1 MENWTPK
8 KELNLGIYLG
18 CIMGFSAR
26 SQFLD
31 FSQLLLHVMEA
42 KLDIELFAMIV
53 WTIWLK
59 RNKIISTPQP
69 SLLTWLSKE
78 PMNLCQSTRQLNH
91 SLNLFI
97 PDLVPRGLILQLIAT
112 KLNLIELLLK
122 MNIDLELGLSLEM
135 TKVWRL
141 LPSPRIS
148 LPHFIQE
155 LEALVASR
163 A

>member
-1 MENWTPK
+1 MGWVDLCCLILGIDLWSWYARFKPSCAKIFLWVIKLIKKYFIYKYLFFSSQGFIWTP
-8 KELNLGIYLG
+8 
-18 CIMGFSAR
+18 
-26 SQFLD
+26 
-31 FSQLLLHVMEA
+31 
-42 KLDIELFAMIV
+42 
-53 WTIWLK
+53 W
-59 RNKIISTPQP
+59 IISAAA
-69 SLLTWLSKE
+69 LAKE

>member
-1 MENWTPK
+1 
-8 KELNLGIYLG
+8 
-18 CIMGFSAR
+18 
-26 SQFLD
+26 
-31 FSQLLLHVMEA
+31 
-42 KLDIELFAMIV
+42 
-53 WTIWLK
+53 
-59 RNKIISTPQP
+59 
-69 SLLTWLSKE
+69 
-78 PMNLCQSTRQLNH
+78 MNLCQSTRQLNH